1 MKKFVSILL
10 AITVVVAACMS
21 FAACNT
27 NEESK
32 VSVTDG
38 NGNDIANSTA
48 PFPERMVFA
57 YTGDISTYASS
68 TAVLAETTLKVTVVP
83 SNATNQRMSW
93 SVAFN
98 NPSSSW
104 ATGKT
109 ATDYVKVIP
118 ASDTLSAK
126 VQCLQAFGE
135 QIVVTVTS
143 QNNPQATARCKA
155 DFVKR
160 FMGASSNRSAGEIV
174 NFNTTINIDYS
185 ASYGDGTIQGTLT
198 PKNFYIKLDD
208 DLFNTCKSAVTS
220 GNFVFNQNSSLGTLS
235 ASTLSAT
242 VSLEDCTRW
251 MSHTGG
257 DSSQGRAQWQTA
269 FYNYVKL
276 HSGNTHATI
285 TIQFDYTHQGL
296 ASSTREVTLP
306 VRFSL
311 SSIEVNVTSISLS
324 SNNFTA

>member
-10 AITVVVAACMS
+10 AITVIVAACMS
-21 FAACNT
+21 LTACNSK
-27 NEESK
+27 EEGK
-32 VSVTDG
+32 VAVTDG
-38 NGNDIANSTA
+38 NGKDIANTTT

-57 YTGDISTYASS
+57 YTGDISTYAS
-68 TAVLAETTLKVTVVP
+68 TAVMAETTLKVTVVP

-93 SVAFN
+93 AVTFN

-109 ATDYVKVIP
+109 ATEYVKVIP
-118 ASDTLSAK
+118 SSDTLTAK

-143 QNNPQATARCKA
+143 QNNPQATARCKV

-174 NFNTTINIDYS
+174 DFNTDMNIKYS
-185 ASYGDGTIQGTLT
+185 VTYGDGTIQGTLT
-198 PKNFYIKLDD
+198 PKNFYIRLSDE
-208 DLFNTCKSAVTS
+208 LFNTCKNAVTS
-220 GNFVFNQNSSLGTLS
+220 GNFVFNQNSTLGTITASSLS
-235 ASTLSAT
+235 TT
-242 VSLEDCTRW
+242 ISLEDCTRW

-269 FYNYVKL
+269 FYNYVSV
-276 HSGNTHATI
+276 HSGDTHATI

-306 VRFSL
+306 IRFSL
-311 SSIEVNVTSISLS
+311 SSIEVNVTSVSLS